1 MIRTVNGD
9 IKKENLGIT
18 MAHEHFIVDL
28 DRVRKDGVSKIET
41 VDEVV
46 PEIKKMME
54 LGVKSAFEVTTNDM
68 GRNPLKLKEISDITG
83 LNIVCSTGFYL
94 SEYHPDKLDDLKEEE
109 IADIYIR
116 DLLEG
121 IDNTGIK
128 AGLIGE
134 IASNKTSFVGNE
146 KKILA
151 AAGIASVKTG
161 SAISTHTGKDTAKET
176 VDILLNEG
184 VNPDKVIIGHQD
196 LIDDTDYHLSLL
208 ERGVNIGFDTC
219 GKSAYVKDEV
229 RALNIMKLIERGYKD
244 HIILSNDVSRRT
256 YFTSYNHN
264 GYLSV
269 MNIVVPLLKE
279 YGISDSD
286 LHKLLVDNPAR
297 IVDND
302 WR

>member
-9 IKKENLGIT
+9 ISKDKLGVT

-54 LGVKSAFEVTTNDM
+54 LGVNSAFEVTTNDM
-68 GRNPLKLKEISDITG
+68 GRDPLKLKEISDITG

-94 SEYHPDKLDDLKEEE
+94 SEYHPDKLNDMTKEE
-109 IADIYIR
+109 IADIYIK
-116 DLLEG
+116 DLMEG

-134 IASNKTSFVGNE
+134 IASNKTAFIGNE
-146 KKILA
+146 KKILE

-161 SAISTHTGKDTAKET
+161 SAVSTHTGKFTAMETIDT
-176 VDILLNEG
+176 LLNEG
-184 VNPDKVIIGHQD
+184 VNPDQVIIGHQD
-196 LIDDTDYHLSLL
+196 LIDDTNYHVSLL
-208 ERGVNIGFDTC
+208 QRGINIGFDTC

-229 RALNIMKLIERGYKD
+229 RAQNIMKLIEKGYGD
-244 HIILSNDVSRRT
+244 HIVLSNDVSRRT
-256 YFTSYNHN
+256 YFTSYNQN

-269 MNIVVPLLKE
+269 MNIVVSLLKE
-279 YGISDSD
+279 YGIKEAD
-286 LHKLLVDNPAR
+286 LHKLLVDNPSR
-297 IVDND
+297 IIDND

>member
-9 IKKENLGIT
+9 ISKDKLGVT

-41 VDEVV
+41 VAEVI
-46 PEIKKMME
+46 PEINKMME
-54 LGVKSAFEVTTNDM
+54 LGVNSAFEVTTNDM
-68 GRNPLKLKEISDITG
+68 GRDPVKLKEISDITG

-94 SEYHPDKLDDLKEEE
+94 SEYHPDKLNDMTKEE
-109 IADIYIR
+109 IADIYIK
-116 DLLEG
+116 DLTKG
-121 IDNTGIK
+121 IDNTGIR

-134 IASNKTSFVGNE
+134 IASNKTAFIGSE
-146 KKILA
+146 KKILE

-161 SAISTHTGKDTAKET
+161 SAVSTHTGKFTAMETIDT
-176 VDILLNEG
+176 LLNEG

-196 LIDDTDYHLSLL
+196 LIDDTDYHISLL
-208 ERGVNIGFDTC
+208 EKGVNLGFDTC

-229 RALNIMKLIERGYKD
+229 RALNIMKLIEKGYGD
-244 HIILSNDVSRRT
+244 HIVLSNDVSRRT
-256 YFTSYNHN
+256 YFTSYNQN

-269 MNIVVPLLKE
+269 MNIVVPILRK
-279 YGISDSD
+279 YGIKETD
-286 LHKLLVDNPAR
+286 LHKLLVDNPSR

-302 WR
+302 WS